1 MKELI
6 LKALGAKYASK
17 GVPQNVLEA
26 QATYLATVV
35 QSEDQIENV
44 VNGVEPIFAAFISET
59 DRRVTSAVDKATK
72 KVTDPAPAPTPT
84 PAPAPAPAISQ
95 EMQALMD
102 TVNQLKGKL
111 ESIEIN
117 KTVDNRK
124 TLLESKLAKFNPT
137 LKEKVLKDFSR
148 MQFGNDDDFNT
159 YVSETETALAEADK
173 AMTTAGLSTFKPFT
187 ASGAKTQD
195 LSEADKSM
203 VDNVVK
209 SIITS

>member
-72 KVTDPAPAPTPT
+72 KVTDPTPAPTPT
-84 PAPAPAPAISQ
+84 PAPAPAISQ
-95 EMQALMD
+95 EMKALMD

-137 LKEKVLKDFSR
+137 LKEKALKDFSR
-148 MQFGNDDDFNT
+148 MQFENDDDFNA
-159 YVSETETALAEADK
+159 YVTETETALEEADK

-187 ASGAKTQD
+187 ASSAKTQD
-195 LSEADKSM
+195 LTEADKSM